1 MESFR
6 LVEMVPLVISLSS
19 ALDQAMLD
27 QRALRMEFERLQD
40 RNDELERQRPG
51 GQPQGPHRLA

>member
-19 ALDQAMLD
+19 ALDQAMFD
-27 QRALRMEFERLQD
+27 QRTLRMEFERLQD
-40 RNDELERQRPG
+40 RNDELER
-51 GQPQGPHRLA
+51 